1 MLPTARFGPSLL
13 PVVVSAVTLIAFSG
27 RPREGGGVSAHPR
40 YRTVAEDSDLKLFVG
55 VRVVASSPDALLSTV
70 EALADW
76 VKAARRDAAEAKQSG
91 EWDVVHEIELV
102 VGSDVLQ
109 MDAAEFAQYVHDLR
123 YRELGTRDRRL
134 AGSP

>member
-1 MLPTARFGPSLL
+1 MLPTAHFGPSLL

-27 RPREGGGVSAHPR
+27 RPRAEGGVSAHPR
-40 YRTVAEDSDLKLFVG
+40 YRTVEEDSDLKLFVG

-76 VKAARRDAAEAKQSG
+76 VKAAKRDAAEAKRSG

-102 VGSDVLQ
+102 VGNDVVQ

-134 AGSP
+134 TSP